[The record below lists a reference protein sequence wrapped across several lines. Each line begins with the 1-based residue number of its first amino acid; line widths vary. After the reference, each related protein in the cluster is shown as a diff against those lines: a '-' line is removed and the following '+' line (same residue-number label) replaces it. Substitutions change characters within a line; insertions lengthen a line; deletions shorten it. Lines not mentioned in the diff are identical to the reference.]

1 MGLVNMKDTLYG
13 IKPFGATPNYRQIE
27 MFKVGKKAFFHFGV
41 NTFSN
46 LEWGH
51 GTENPSIFNPT
62 DTDVKGWIRAIK
74 AAGFKM
80 AILTAK
86 HHDGFCLWPSK
97 YTEHSVKNSPYK
109 DGKGDIVRE
118 FTDACRE
125 LNIKIG
131 IYVSPWDR
139 NAPFWGTAEY
149 SKYYADQLTEIL
161 TEYGK
166 IDEIWWDG
174 AGSSNALYDYGLWA
188 YLVRKHQPD
197 AVIFGSMGAA
207 NYAEQRWVGN
217 EAGYAGT
224 THYSSINY
232 DMIRQETVADM
243 NRGIIGGDMYI
254 PAEVDVSI
262 RPGWFYHE
270 DQDKK
275 VKSAR
280 ELDKLWFRSIG
291 RNAMM
296 LLNFPPDRSGRL
308 VDTDVNNAIES
319 NERIN
324 RMLSVNYV
332 DGALITADSTYRE
345 ETNVYNA
352 AYGDYDLFYAS
363 ADDKRVAVIDITLR
377 AAHQFN
383 VLLIGEKIEL
393 GERITSYK
401 LEALDSDEPV
411 LICEGTSVG
420 YLKATRFKTGEY
432 RRLRLTLEGIA
443 APITLRHLALHL
455 YDEDTEDPIN
465 AIVKENLAIGKSSS
479 ITFSSDRKEA
489 IISFGGVYAFDTVS
503 FLSAFRGNYEIQAF
517 DGSKFYTLAKG
528 CSSDYRVTLKFDEPI
543 EGSYQ
548 IKITHENGFSI
559 EPDFVVC

>member
-1 MGLVNMKDTLYG
+1 MNNFYG

-27 MFKVGKKAFFHFGV
+27 MFKVGKKAFFHFGI
-41 NTFSN
+41 NTYTN

-51 GTENPSIFNPT
+51 GNENAQYFNPT
-62 DTDVKGWIRAIK
+62 DLDVKSWIIGAK

-97 YTEHSVKNSPYK
+97 YTEHSIKNSPYK

-118 FTDACRE
+118 FVDACRD

-131 IYVSPWDR
+131 IYVSPWDK

-207 NYAEQRWVGN
+207 SYAEQRWVGN

-224 THYSSINY
+224 THYASINF
-232 DMIRQETVADM
+232 DMIRTETVEDM
-243 NRGIIGGDMYI
+243 NRGIIGGELYI

-270 DQDKK
+270 DQDSK
-275 VKSAR
+275 VKSSK
-280 ELDKLWFRSIG
+280 ELDKLWFNSIG

-296 LLNFPPDRSGRL
+296 LLNFPPDRRGRV
-308 VDTDVNNAIES
+308 VDADFNNAIES
-319 NERIN
+319 NRRIN
-324 RMLSVNYV
+324 KMLSVNYA
-332 DGALITADSTYRE
+332 DGANLIADSTYCND
-345 ETNVYNA
+345 TSVCNA
-352 AYGDYDLFYAS
+352 LFDDFDLFYAS
-363 ADDKRVAVIDITLR
+363 ATDSKQAVIDIQLKNR
-377 AAHQFN
+377 EEFN
-383 VLLIGEKIEL
+383 VLLLGEKIEL
-393 GERITSYK
+393 GERILSYK
-401 LEALDSDEPV
+401 LESLDSKEPTTV
-411 LICEGTSVG
+411 CEGTSVG
-420 YLKATRFKTGEY
+420 HLKATRFKTGCY
-432 RRLRLTLEGIA
+432 KHLRLTLNGIA
-443 APITLRHLALHL
+443 APVTLRHLALHR
-455 YDEDTEDPIN
+455 YDEDMSDPTNSIM
-465 AIVKENLAIGKSSS
+465 KENLATLKSAN
-479 ITFSSDRKEA
+479 ITISEDRKEA
-489 IISFGGVYAFDTVS
+489 IINFGGIYNFDTVS
-503 FLSAFRGNYEIQAF
+503 FLGALWGSYEVSAF
-517 DGSKFYTLAKG
+517 DGSKFYSIASG
-528 CSSDYRVTLKFDEPI
+528 YSPDYRITVQLEEAITS
-543 EGSYQ
+543 SYQ
-548 IKITHENGFSI
+548 IKITCENGFST
-559 EPDFVVC
+559 EPDFLVC